1 MNTVSQKSLK
11 IIAFLELAIAA
22 GILAFWTAFFST
34 DLIGIRDP
42 HLKEIYLAFESAF
55 PVADFFLVSL
65 LVLGAVGLLR
75 KTSCGSFFSLMA
87 GACLIFLGLLD
98 ASFNSRQGLY
108 LIGPAESLLNIS
120 INAVCL
126 AAGSFIVFKIWSCQF
141 RRPPLKNPRRAERY
155 EMPAGNRRLGH
166 SAKGA
171 L

>member
-1 MNTVSQKSLK
+1 MNTVSQKSIR
-11 IIAFLELAIAA
+11 IIALLELVIAA

-34 DLIGIRDP
+34 DLVGISDP
-42 HLKEIYLAFESAF
+42 RLKEIYLAFESAF

-75 KTSCGSFFSLMA
+75 KTSSGPFLTLMA

-108 LIGPAESLLNIS
+108 LIGLTESFLNIG

-126 AAGSFIVFKIWSCQF
+126 AAGSFFVFKMWRWQYG
-141 RRPPLKNPRRAERY
+141 RPPLKNPSRSERCHI
-155 EMPAGNRRLGH
+155 PACNPRLGH

>member
-11 IIAFLELAIAA
+11 IIACLELAIAA

-34 DLIGIRDP
+34 DLVGIRDP
-42 HLKEIYLAFESAF
+42 YFKEIYLAFESAF
-55 PVADFFLVSL
+55 PVADFFLVLL

-75 KTSCGSFFSLMA
+75 KTSYGSFFTLMA

-98 ASFNSRQGLY
+98 ALFNSRQGIY
-108 LIGPAESLLNIS
+108 LLGQAESLLNIS

-126 AAGSFIVFKIWSCQF
+126 AAGSFFTFKIWRCQY
-141 RRPPLKNPRRAERY
+141 RRPPLNKPKRSERNDI
-155 EMPAGNRRLGH
+155 PAYDPRLGQ

>member
-1 MNTVSQKSLK
+1 MNTVSQKSIK
-11 IIAFLELAIAA
+11 IIALMELAIAA

-34 DLIGIRDP
+34 DLVGIRDP

-65 LVLGAVGLLR
+65 LVLGAIGLLR
-75 KTSCGSFFSLMA
+75 KTSSGSFFTLMA
-87 GACLIFLGLLD
+87 GASLIFLGLLD

-108 LIGPAESLLNIS
+108 LIGLAESLLNLS

-126 AAGSFIVFKIWSCQF
+126 AAGSFLVFKMWRCQY
-141 RRPPLKNPRRAERY
+141 RRPPLKNPSRSERY
-155 EMPAGNRRLGH
+155 DIPTRNPRLGH

>member
-1 MNTVSQKSLK
+1 MNTISQKSIK
-11 IIAFLELAIAA
+11 IIALLELAIAA

-34 DLIGIRDP
+34 DLVGFSDS
-42 HLKEIYLAFESAF
+42 HLKATYLAFESAF
-55 PVADFFLVSL
+55 PVADFFLVLL

-75 KTSCGSFFSLMA
+75 KTSYGSFFTLMA

-108 LIGPAESLLNIS
+108 LIGLAESVLNIG

-126 AAGSFIVFKIWSCQF
+126 AAGSFLIIQIW
-141 RRPPLKNPRRAERY
+141 RRQHRQPPPKNPSRSERY
-155 EMPAGNRRLGH
+155 DIVDCNPRL
-166 SAKGA
+166 SRSTKGA